1 MINVNLISIV
11 YNVEK
16 ANHYSLLLIQST
28 INIKIKTTI
37 ITINQLP
44 TKLNIIATK
53 PITNIIGKNTKPN
66 GINTIVKGI
75 DGL

>member
-16 ANHYSLLLIQST
+16 ANHYSLLFIQLI
-28 INIKIKTTI
+28 INTI
-37 ITINQLP
+37 IATPNNTTNQLP
-44 TKLNIIATK
+44 IIATK
-53 PITNIIGKNTKPN
+53 PISNITGKNTNPI

>member
-11 YNVEK
+11 YNVKK
-16 ANHYSLLLIQST
+16 ANHYSLLFIHSI
-28 INIKIKTTI
+28 INITITTPNN
-37 ITINQLP
+37 TTNQLP

-53 PITNIIGKNTKPN
+53 PITNIIGKNTNPS
-66 GINTIVKGI
+66 GINTIVDGI